1 MRTRLIALSCC
12 IALTAM
18 FAYAQTGDFQP
29 ATVVSIDKMA
39 SDAQHPEYGDHY
51 RVGMRIGDTIYTCRG
66 SGGPAQYMGWAPNK
80 EFPAQVDLKAKTI
93 TVKGPADQPVVLT
106 ITGKK
111 IAR

>member
-18 FAYAQTGDFQP
+18 LAYAQTGDFQP

-51 RVGMRIGDTIYTCRG
+51 RIGMRIGDTIYTCRG

-111 IAR
+111 IAK

>member
-18 FAYAQTGDFQP
+18 LAYAQTGDFQP

-51 RVGMRIGDTIYTCRG
+51 RIGMRIGDTISPAAAAVGLR
-66 SGGPAQYMGWAPNK
+66 SIWDGPRTRNFRPK
-80 EFPAQVDLKAKTI
+80 SISKPRRL
-93 TVKGPADQPVVLT
+93 
-106 ITGKK
+106 
-111 IAR
+111 R